1 MKRWLLALAG
11 IAAVAGLGWYLN
23 RPGRLSP
30 APVVPREASA
40 PVQVKPADAITAPAL
55 EHRLRPSPP
64 VERPGSAEILI
75 AAAPNPAPAP
85 DVMAIRNAV
94 DVLVSAQATFEQ
106 KQAVWKQLRE
116 AGKLDPVISELERR
130 GAEDP
135 RTAAFP
141 AALGQAYLQKCAT
154 LQDVREQGI
163 LGMQA
168 DKVFDTALGLDPSN
182 WEARFTKAVALSYW
196 PATMNKSQEVI
207 DHFLTLIQQQESQS
221 PQPQFAETYLWLGDQ
236 YQKSGNAE
244 SARAS
249 WQRGAALFPAHDKL
263 AARLASN
270 AQASH

>member
-1 MKRWLLALAG
+1 MKRWLLALVG
-11 IAAVAGLGWYLN
+11 IAAVAGLGLYLN

-30 APVVPREASA
+30 VSALPREVSA
-40 PVQVKPADAITAPAL
+40 PDGVKPSETTTAPAV
-55 EHRLRPSPP
+55 EQHFRPAPP
-64 VERPGSAEILI
+64 ERPGSAEILI
-75 AAAPNPAPAP
+75 AATPNPAPAP
-85 DVMAIRNAV
+85 DVMATRNAV
-94 DVLVSAQATFEQ
+94 DVLVSPQATFEQ

-196 PATMNKSQEVI
+196 PATMNKGPEVI

-236 YQKSGNAE
+236 YQKFGNAE
-244 SARAS
+244 SARAA

-263 AARLASN
+263 AVRLASN